1 MAQTLKS
8 YNQKPQTM
16 KNVITLF
23 IIMLG
28 LSISASANNTN
39 PVTPV
44 KGESEIIFENVD
56 VQYLVESADEAVEI
70 VSATYNQTNDYFN
83 ITTKKIIQFVQ
94 ILDENGELEYQLPIG
109 AKKLNIAMPDFTKGK
124 HKINLLLEGGD
135 IFVATELV
143 KKF

>member
-1 MAQTLKS
+1 
-8 YNQKPQTM
+8 M
-16 KNVITLF
+16 KNVIAIF
-23 IIMLG
+23 VIILG
-28 LSISASANNTN
+28 LTISATANTTN

-56 VQYLVESADEAVEI
+56 VQYLVESAEEAIEI